1 MRTSLF
7 EDVYENPFKSTN
19 ADTMSYQEIVDSWS
33 EPFFMRRKV
42 ISEDFYLR
50 TPMSLIITG
59 ARGTGKTMM
68 FKYYSF
74 QAQALL
80 AESRGARILDYFRD
94 SKSISMYL
102 KFDPYVLQ
110 TFPENDAGQRL
121 FTHFFELV
129 VCESYVDLVEMLF
142 EKSEISEEIYQ
153 HIKSGIFNLL
163 GMEIESKKM
172 SGVVEDKIDE
182 VYDYINSIKMEEGEF
197 HTERKYQFKKL
208 SYKIKEL
215 LCKEIVELEN
225 VIFLW
230 VIDEGENFLESE
242 QKTLN
247 TFIKTLNARM
257 NREIFLRLGTRRP
270 QLATYETITQE
281 EFLTI
286 GRDYETKDIN
296 YYTID
301 SDGREDYKKW
311 LIEIAKKRLDSS
323 VVFGER
329 GLNRIQGFL
338 GNKENQCEE
347 AYSWAANRKEHF
359 EWGLKNQY
367 SNELYEALKVENEP
381 LKEMMNIYWYKKGY
395 PIKMIQLASREPERA
410 VTDEER
416 ETVKKYKESFIDNK
430 MAFLYL
436 LAAKYKKQKQYY
448 SFNTYSYLSVGNIC
462 NFIKLCREAF
472 DNAYFENKEEL
483 FKGNISVKAQHTAA
497 ISVAYD
503 EIEKVKYIPKL
514 GNQLYALVI
523 NLGNLFNEYHSDVE
537 MKNIEV
543 NQFSVIYNSEKV
555 DSIINT
561 ALTWG
566 VFLKKN
572 ELQTLDSTG
581 NKGTI
586 YTLNKMFCPLFGIS
600 YRSKGRYREIF
611 DEKVFIKLLEIQRKK
626 VSSIITDKET
636 NESQICGQISLFDLQ
651 ENSKQGGKYCD
662 SVSYEQY

>member
-1 MRTSLF
+1 MKASLF
-7 EDVYENPFKSTN
+7 EDEYENPFKSTN
-19 ADTMSYQEIVDSWS
+19 ADTMSYQLIVDSWS

-80 AESRGARILDYFRD
+80 AEKKGSRILEYFKD
-94 SKSISMYL
+94 SKSVSMYL
-102 KFDPYVLQ
+102 KFDPYILQ
-110 TFPENDAGQRL
+110 AFQGNNTGQSL

-129 VCESYVDLVEMLF
+129 VCESYIELIELLL
-142 EKSEISEEIYQ
+142 EKNEISIDTYQ
-153 HIKSGIFNLL
+153 CIENGIFTLL
-163 GMEIESKKM
+163 GVDSRDKKM
-172 SGVVEDKIDE
+172 SIVVEDKINE
-182 VYDYINSIKMEEGEF
+182 VYEFINNIKMEEGEF
-197 HTERKYQFKKL
+197 RTGRIYQFKKL

-215 LCKEIVELEN
+215 LCNKIVELKN
-225 VIFLW
+225 IIFLW
-230 VIDEGENFLESE
+230 VIDEGENFLKCE

-247 TFIKTLNARM
+247 SFIKTLNARM
-257 NREIFLRLGTRRP
+257 NRDIFLRLGTRRP
-270 QLATYETITQE
+270 ELATYETITEE

-286 GRDYETKDIN
+286 GRDYENKDIN

-301 SDGREDYKKW
+301 SDEREDYKKW
-311 LIEIAKKRLDSS
+311 LIEIARKRLESNVIFS
-323 VVFGER
+323 R
-329 GLNRIQGFL
+329 KGLIKIQEFL

-347 AYSWAANRKEHF
+347 AYSWAANCREHF
-359 EWGLKNQY
+359 KWCLKEQY
-367 SNELYEALKVENEP
+367 NDEIYEALKIEDNP
-381 LKEMMNIYWYKKGY
+381 LKEMMNILWYKKDY
-395 PIKMIQLASREPERA
+395 CIEQIQLASRHPERA
-410 VTDEER
+410 SSTEEK
-416 ETVKKYKESFIDNK
+416 ELVKKYKDSFIDNK
-430 MAFLYL
+430 MAFLYF

-448 SFNTYSYLSVGNIC
+448 SFNTYSYLSVGNVC

-483 FKGNISVKAQHTAA
+483 FSGKISIKAQHTAA

-503 EIEKVKYIPKL
+503 EIEKVKYVPIL
-514 GNQLYALVI
+514 GKQLYALVI

-543 NQFSVIYNSEKV
+543 NQFSVIYKSEEV
-555 DSIINT
+555 DRIIKT

-600 YRSKGRYREIF
+600 YRSKGRYREIL
-611 DEKVFIKLLEIQRKK
+611 DEEIFIKLLEIQRKK
-626 VSSIITDKET
+626 VSSVIAVREEGNQQVT
-636 NESQICGQISLFDLQ
+636 GQISLFDFQ
-651 ENSKQGGKYCD
+651 E
-662 SVSYEQY
+662 

>member
-1 MRTSLF
+1 MKTSLF
-7 EDVYENPFKSTN
+7 EDGYENPFKSTN
-19 ADTMSYQEIVDSWS
+19 ADTMSYQQIVDSWS

-50 TPMSLIITG
+50 TPMSMIITG

-80 AESRGARILDYFRD
+80 AEKRGIKILDHFREA
-94 SKSISMYL
+94 KSVSMYL
-102 KFDPYVLQ
+102 KFDPYILQ
-110 TFPENDAGQRL
+110 SFQENDTGKSL

-129 VCESYVDLVEMLF
+129 VCESYVELVELLH
-142 EKSEISEEIYQ
+142 KKNEISDSKYQYIKNEILA
-153 HIKSGIFNLL
+153 LL
-163 GMEIESKKM
+163 GIDIKDKEM
-172 SGVVEDKIDE
+172 SRVVENKIDE
-182 VYDYINSIKMEEGEF
+182 VYDYINNIKMEEGEF
-197 HTERKYQFKKL
+197 HTGKIYQFRKL

-215 LCKEIVELEN
+215 LCNEIEELKS
-225 VIFLW
+225 VLFLW

-247 TFIKTLNARM
+247 SFIKTLNARM

-270 QLATYETITQE
+270 QLTTYETIAKE

-301 SDGREDYKKW
+301 SDGREEYKNW
-311 LIEIAKKRLDSS
+311 LTEIAKKRLESNEI
-323 VVFGER
+323 FNKK
-329 GLNRIQGFL
+329 GLNKIQEFL
-338 GNKENQCEE
+338 GAKEDQCKE

-359 EWGLKNQY
+359 EWCLKGQY
-367 SNELYEALKVENEP
+367 SDELYEALKVENNP
-381 LKEMMNIYWYKKGY
+381 LKEMMNIYWYKKNY
-395 PIKMIQLASREPERA
+395 PIEIIQMVSRQPDSAISAKEKELVR
-410 VTDEER
+410 
-416 ETVKKYKESFIDNK
+416 KYKESLADNK

-472 DNAYFENKEEL
+472 DNAYFENKKDL
-483 FKGNISVKAQHTAA
+483 FNGKISIKAQHTAA

-503 EIEKVKYIPKL
+503 EIEKIKYIPKL

-523 NLGNLFNEYHSDVE
+523 NLGNLFSEYHSDVD

-543 NQFSVIYNSEKV
+543 NQFSVIYKSEEV
-555 DSIINT
+555 DKIINV

-586 YTLNKMFCPLFGIS
+586 YTLNKMYCPLFGIS
-600 YRSKGRYREIF
+600 YRSKGRYREIL
-611 DEKVFIKLLEIQRKK
+611 DEKTFLKLLEIQRKK
-626 VSSIITDKET
+626 VSSIIADKEE
-636 NESQICGQISLFDLQ
+636 NEQQVIGQMSIFDLQ
-651 ENSKQGGKYCD
+651 EKT
-662 SVSYEQY
+662 E

>member
-1 MRTSLF
+1 MKASLF
-7 EDVYENPFKSTN
+7 EDEYENPFKSTN
-19 ADTMSYQEIVDSWS
+19 ADTMSYQLIVDSWS

-80 AESRGARILDYFRD
+80 AEKKGSRILEYFKD
-94 SKSISMYL
+94 SKSVSMYL
-102 KFDPYVLQ
+102 KFDPYILQ
-110 TFPENDAGQRL
+110 AFQGNNAGQSL

-129 VCESYVDLVEMLF
+129 VCESYIELIELLL
-142 EKSEISEEIYQ
+142 EKNEISIDTYQ
-153 HIKSGIFNLL
+153 CIENGIFTLL
-163 GMEIESKKM
+163 GVDSKDKKM
-172 SGVVEDKIDE
+172 SMVVEDKIDE
-182 VYDYINSIKMEEGEF
+182 VYEYINNIKMEEGEF
-197 HTERKYQFKKL
+197 HTGRIYQFKKL

-215 LCKEIVELEN
+215 LCNEIVELKN
-225 VIFLW
+225 IIFLW
-230 VIDEGENFLESE
+230 VIDEGENFLECE

-247 TFIKTLNARM
+247 SFIKTLNARM
-257 NREIFLRLGTRRP
+257 NRDIFLRLGTRRP
-270 QLATYETITQE
+270 ELATYETITKE

-301 SDGREDYKKW
+301 VDGRDDYKKW
-311 LIEIAKKRLDSS
+311 LTEIARKRLESS
-323 VVFGER
+323 VIFR
-329 GLNRIQGFL
+329 KNGLNKIQGFL
-338 GNKENQCEE
+338 GNKENQCGE
-347 AYSWAANRKEHF
+347 AYSWAANRREHF
-359 EWGLKNQY
+359 KWCLKEQY
-367 SNELYEALKVENEP
+367 NDEIYEALKIEDNP
-381 LKEMMNIYWYKKGY
+381 LKEMMNILWFKRDYS
-395 PIKMIQLASREPERA
+395 IEQIQLASRHPERA
-410 VTDEER
+410 SSTEEK
-416 ETVKKYKESFIDNK
+416 ELVKKYKDSFADNK
-430 MAFLYL
+430 MAFLYF

-448 SFNTYSYLSVGNIC
+448 SFNTYSYLSVGNVC

-472 DNAYFENKEEL
+472 DNAYFENKGEL
-483 FKGNISVKAQHTAA
+483 FEGKISIKAQHTAA

-503 EIEKVKYIPKL
+503 EIEKVKYIPIL
-514 GNQLYALVI
+514 GKQLYALVI

-543 NQFSVIYNSEKV
+543 NQFSVIYKSEEV
-555 DSIINT
+555 DRIINT

-600 YRSKGRYREIF
+600 YRSKGRYREIL
-611 DEKVFIKLLEIQRKK
+611 DEKIFIKLLEIQRKK
-626 VSSIITDKET
+626 VSSVIADREEGEQQVI
-636 NESQICGQISLFDLQ
+636 GQMSLFDFQ
-651 ENSKQGGKYCD
+651 E
-662 SVSYEQY
+662 

>member
-1 MRTSLF
+1 MKVSLF
-7 EDVYENPFKSTN
+7 DEYENPFKSTN
-19 ADTMSYQEIVDSWS
+19 ADTMSYQQIVDSWS

-50 TPMSLIITG
+50 TPMSLVITG

-68 FKYYSF
+68 FKFYSF
-74 QAQALL
+74 QAQAIL
-80 AESRGARILDYFRD
+80 AENSGIKILDYFRD
-94 SKSISMYL
+94 MKSISMYL

-110 TFPENDAGQRL
+110 SFQGNDSGQRL

-129 VCESYVDLVEMLF
+129 VCESYIDLIELLLEKKEISKEVYQCIEKGIFTLLGVDLK
-142 EKSEISEEIYQ
+142 EKKLSS
-153 HIKSGIFNLL
+153 
-163 GMEIESKKM
+163 
-172 SGVVEDKIDE
+172 VVEDKIDE
-182 VYDYINSIKMEEGEF
+182 VYDYINTIKMEEKEF
-197 HTERKYQFKKL
+197 YTEKKYQFKKL

-215 LCKEIVELEN
+215 LCNEITELKD

-247 TFIKTLNARM
+247 SFIKTLNARM
-257 NREIFLRLGTRRP
+257 NRDIFLRLGTRRP
-270 QLATYETITQE
+270 QLPTYETITKE

-296 YYTID
+296 YYTIG

-311 LIEIAKKRLDSS
+311 LIEIARKRLESC
-323 VVFGER
+323 VMFKEK
-329 GLNRIQGFL
+329 GLTEIQEFL
-338 GNKENQCEE
+338 GDKEKQCEE
-347 AYSWAANRKEHF
+347 AYSWAANRREHF
-359 EWGLKNQY
+359 EWCLKDQY
-367 SNELYEALKVENEP
+367 SEELYEALKVENNP

-395 PIKMIQLASREPERA
+395 TIAQIQLASRQPDGA
-410 VTDEER
+410 ISKEEKDL
-416 ETVKKYKESFIDNK
+416 VKRYKDSFADNK

-448 SFNTYSYLSVGNIC
+448 SFSTYSYLSVGNVC

-472 DNAYFENKEEL
+472 DNAYFEDKKEL
-483 FKGNISVKAQHTAA
+483 FNGKISIKAQHTAA

-503 EIEKVKYIPKL
+503 EIEKVKYIPQL
-514 GNQLYALVI
+514 GNQLYALII
-523 NLGNLFNEYHSDVE
+523 NLGNLFSEYHSDIE

-543 NQFSVIYNSEKV
+543 NQFAVIYKSVEV
-555 DSIINT
+555 DRIINT

-566 VFLKKN
+566 IFLKKN

-586 YTLNKMFCPLFGIS
+586 YTLNKLFCPLFGIS
-600 YRSKGRYREIF
+600 YRSKGRYREVF
-611 DEKVFIKLLEIQRKK
+611 DEDIFIKLLEIQRKK
-626 VSSIITDKET
+626 ISAVIADKTENEQQII
-636 NESQICGQISLFDLQ
+636 GQISLFDL
-651 ENSKQGGKYCD
+651 
-662 SVSYEQY
+662 

>member
-1 MRTSLF
+1 MNAFLF
-7 EDVYENPFKSTN
+7 EDEYENPFKSTN
-19 ADTMSYQEIVDSWS
+19 ADTMSYQQIVDSWS

-42 ISEDFYLR
+42 IGEDFYLR
-50 TPMSLIITG
+50 TPMSMIITG

-80 AESRGARILDYFRD
+80 AKKNGIKILDHFRE
-94 SKSISMYL
+94 SKSVSMYL
-102 KFDPYVLQ
+102 KFDPYILQ
-110 TFPENDAGQRL
+110 SFPENETGRSL

-129 VCESYVDLVEMLF
+129 VCESYVELVELLH
-142 EKSEISEEIYQ
+142 EKTEISEKTYQCMKEEILT
-153 HIKSGIFNLL
+153 LL
-163 GMEIESKKM
+163 GTDIKDKKM
-172 SGVVEDKIDE
+172 SRVVESKIDE
-182 VYDYINSIKMEEGEF
+182 VYDYINNIKMEEREF
-197 HTERKYQFKKL
+197 HTEKIYQFKKL

-215 LCKEIVELEN
+215 LCNEVEALQDA
-225 VIFLW
+225 IFLW

-247 TFIKTLNARM
+247 SFIKTLNARM

-270 QLATYETITQE
+270 QLATYETIAKE

-301 SDGREDYKKW
+301 SDSREEYKNW
-311 LIEIAKKRLDSS
+311 LTEIAKKRLELNAI
-323 VVFGER
+323 FKQK
-329 GLNRIQGFL
+329 GLTKIQGFL
-338 GNKENQCEE
+338 GSKENQCEE

-359 EWGLKNQY
+359 EWCLKSQY
-367 SNELYEALKVENEP
+367 SDELYEELKVENNP
-381 LKEMMNIYWYKKGY
+381 LKEMMNIYWYKKNY
-395 PIKMIQLASREPERA
+395 TIEMIQLASRHPDSA
-410 VTDEER
+410 MSEE
-416 ETVKKYKESFIDNK
+416 EKEVVKKYKDGLTDNK

-472 DNAYFENKEEL
+472 DNAYFENKKEL
-483 FKGNISVKAQHTAA
+483 FNGKISIKSQHAAA

-503 EIEKVKYIPKL
+503 EIEKIKYIPKL

-523 NLGNLFNEYHSDVE
+523 NLGNLFNEYHSDVD

-543 NQFSVIYNSEKV
+543 NQFSIIYKSEDV
-555 DSIINT
+555 DQIINV

-600 YRSKGRYREIF
+600 YRSKGRYREIL
-611 DEKVFIKLLEIQRKK
+611 DEKTFLKLLEIQRKK
-626 VSSIITDKET
+626 VSFIIADKEE
-636 NESQICGQISLFDLQ
+636 NEQQVIGQMSIFDFQ
-651 ENSKQGGKYCD
+651 EKT
-662 SVSYEQY
+662 E